1 VSECLCDDG
10 LPKDD
15 IGDLRDGENLAM
27 QEPGN
32 TNRSVIIVGPPWPR
46 AGTARVMQSQV
57 DFYRDRGYKTI
68 FICVALFWWWTES
81 FSEWEDVKKGMEEL
95 GADRAFFAPIDR
107 QRFRLVKYRPWIKPA
122 FRGTALDWIV
132 STGNAAQLPQEVIHE
147 LRQSDVAL
155 VHVNHVFTLRFA
167 QRLIRRVSP
176 SARDIPIIL
185 ETHDIQARALEERSE
200 INPWTHRLDS
210 TERLVESEISYLKE
224 VKVLVHLSEED
235 FRFFQ
240 ERLPHQEHV
249 LALPTIDESFISA
262 AQNASNVSDRTID
275 LLFVGQRTDANCAAI
290 EWFFERVWPLI
301 AERRYKIKIVGQI
314 EIKVRELLPAIYQA
328 HKSCFTGIVEE
339 LAPFYGAARC
349 VFAPMVSGT
358 GISIKTVEALAL
370 GKPFVGTP
378 KAYRG
383 MPMERIVNAGLRAY
397 DTPEDFADAI
407 INVLSKKN
415 DLEGAA
421 RRAYADLF
429 SKHAAYVARDRA
441 LSLAMASHGSPSGNL

>member
-1 VSECLCDDG
+1 
-10 LPKDD
+10 
-15 IGDLRDGENLAM
+15 M
-27 QEPGN
+27 QKLGN
-32 TNRSVIIVGPPWPR
+32 SNRTVIIVGPPWPR
-46 AGTARVMQSQV
+46 AGTARVMQSQA
-57 DFYRDRGYKTI
+57 DFYRNRGYKTI
-68 FICVALFWWWTES
+68 FVCVALFWWWTES

-95 GADRAFFAPIDR
+95 GADRTFFAPINR
-107 QRFRLVKYRPWIKPA
+107 HRFRLVKYRPWIKPA

-132 STGNAAQLPQEVIHE
+132 STGNAAQLPREVIHE
-147 LRQSDVAL
+147 LRQSDVEL

-167 QRLIRRVSP
+167 QRLIRQVAP

-200 INPWTHRLDS
+200 INPWTRHLDS
-210 TERLVESEISYLKE
+210 IEQLVKSEISYLKE
-224 VKVLVHLSEED
+224 LRVLVHLSEED

-240 ERLPHQEHV
+240 ERLPRQKHV
-249 LALPTIDESFISA
+249 LALPTIDESFISEV
-262 AQNASNVSDRTID
+262 QTASGISDCTID

-301 AERRYKIKIVGQI
+301 AERGYTIKIVGQI

-328 HKSCFTGIVEE
+328 HKSCFTGVVKE
-339 LAPFYGAARC
+339 LAPFYRAARC
-349 VFAPMVSGT
+349 VIAPMVSGT

-383 MPMERIVNAGLRAY
+383 MPMERITKAGLRAY
-397 DTPEDFADAI
+397 DTPKDFADAI
-407 INVLSKKN
+407 IDVLSGKRDSK
-415 DLEGAA
+415 DAA

-429 SKHAAYVARDRA
+429 SKQAAYDARDRA
-441 LSLAMASHGSPSGNL
+441 LSLAKDSHESFSKNL